1 MGFVSVCVSVCVC
14 VCVCHGPDVVT
25 TRRGKKMKRRRRKRR
40 RRNRGKGG
48 GGNARFSVVA
58 ADFLGAR
65 WTVDGVGGDPRRNGH
80 ETTGENPKK
89 KSTFRKMNFVE
100 KMTSCVKA
108 VLFAQLRQFI

>member
-1 MGFVSVCVSVCVC
+1 MCVCVSWT
-14 VCVCHGPDVVT
+14 G
-25 TRRGKKMKRRRRKRR
+25 RGHNKTGNKKMKRRRRKRR

>member
-1 MGFVSVCVSVCVC
+1 MCVC
-14 VCVCHGPDVVT
+14 VCVMDRTWSQQDGEQ
-25 TRRGKKMKRRRRKRR
+25 KKMKRRRRKRR